1 VKLFPKFLCLY
12 EQIEIQEFK
21 TVYFVNQVNPQ
32 QINHEVE
39 ELNHG
44 LDDDRGDYNLHSN
57 DHVMYRFEIVQ
68 KLGKGSFGQVVKAF
82 DHKVKEYVALK
93 IIRNKK
99 RFHKQ
104 GVVEV
109 RVLDHLRTYDD
120 QDNKNVVKMK
130 DYFLWRNHLCITFEM
145 LSINLYEFIKNN
157 NFAGVS
163 QSLIKRFGIQILH
176 CLSYLRRH

>member
-1 VKLFPKFLCLY
+1 MAPDVALQTFNDKLNIY
-12 EQIEIQEFK
+12 EQIEIAEFK
-21 TVYFVNQVNPQ
+21 AVYFVNIVKPRK
-32 QINHEVE
+32 IDHKIE
-39 ELNHG
+39 ECNHG
-44 LDDDRGDYNLHSN
+44 MDDDRGDYILHSH
-57 DHVMYRFEIVQ
+57 DHVMYRFEVVQ
-68 KLGKGSFGQVVKAF
+68 KVGKGSFGQVVKAF

-109 RVLDHLRTYDD
+109 RVLDHLRTYD
-120 QDNKNVVKMK
+120 QNDNKNCVKMK

-163 QSLIKRFGIQILH
+163 
-176 CLSYLRRH
+176 